1 MKKMLKTLENDITTL
16 YLIYLSI
23 YLSTSSGSCLEV
35 VLAVGPSAK
44 KKSPWSCTLV
54 FSVFAP
60 E

>member
-16 YLIYLSI
+16 YLI